1 MQTTAELL
9 MCAPRHFAVDY
20 TINPWMAQGLGQ
32 VHGARASRQWR
43 AVHKLLSR
51 QARVHEIKPARGLPD
66 LVFTANGGLVLG
78 DLAVPARFRHAE
90 RQGEEALFAR
100 WFKSQGF
107 GLAELPAGLC
117 FEGAGDALF
126 ECDTRRLWMGFGP
139 RSEERAAPALHR
151 LLGVDVEPL
160 QLIDPRF
167 YHLDTCFCPLPRG
180 GLLWFPAAFEAGA
193 RLKIEAAFPAER
205 RIAVVESEAAR
216 FACNAVVLG
225 DTVIG
230 DGIGDATEA
239 RLAHLGFD
247 VERVQLD
254 EFQKSGG
261 SAKCLTLRLDVPAG
275 RGPLAVRSAARKAD
289 PLAIR
294 PAKAAPAQA
303 SRKPASARSQ
313 SRTPSAA
320 KRPLAKQAVS
330 R

>member
-1 MQTTAELL
+1 MAKTAQLL

-20 TINPWMAQGLGQ
+20 AINPWMAQALGQ
-32 VHGARASRQWR
+32 VEASRAQRQWR
-43 AVHKLLSR
+43 ALKSVLSR
-51 QARVHEIKPARGLPD
+51 EAEVRELAPARDRPD
-66 LVFTANGGLVLG
+66 LVFTANAGLVLG
-78 DLAVPARFRHAE
+78 DVVVPARFRHAE

-100 WFKSQGF
+100 WFKSHGF
-107 GLAELPAGLC
+107 RLAELPDGLC

-126 ECDTRRLWMGFGP
+126 ECETRRLWMGFGP

-160 QLIDPRF
+160 QLVDPRF

-193 RLKIEAAFPAER
+193 RLKIEAAFPADR

-225 DTVIG
+225 ETVIG

-261 SAKCLTLRLDVPAG
+261 SAKCLTLRLDVPNG
-275 RGPLAVRSAARKAD
+275 QGPARAARGSRVA
-289 PLAIR
+289 AQSTSAQR
-294 PAKAAPAQA
+294 PTSAQA
-303 SRKPASARSQ
+303 PRHAPVSRSQ

-320 KRPLAKQAVS
+320 TRPLAKQAVS